1 MDTSLSFSKIV
12 ATPNLAS
19 WSQAYNA
26 GKLFA
31 VLSLEKKESEDQSID
46 SLNVLGKSFFEKLE
60 QEFFTLETKDLESI
74 KKAILNSFEDVPP
87 GLNVS
92 FALVFFSKN
101 VLYVFILGQG
111 NILIKRDGKIGSILR
126 SSDDNPKNISSSS
139 GFVNDNDLIILETSA
154 FSETISQDEL
164 LSSLEKDNPTDSTET
179 LSPKIHKTEDG
190 RLASIIIK
198 YTKPKAEESAIETIE
213 NEDLAEKEETPNEE
227 KTENISRGYNNKL
240 NNVKDFAFRSINRG
254 VSLFKVGFKQ
264 ANFRA
269 NPKKKIFFIAAIII
283 AIFLIF
289 SISAA
294 VKNQNNAKIAALF
307 SEVFP
312 QAEKKYDEGESLLDL
327 NKNLAKDA
335 FATAKKILEENK
347 SKFPEKSEEKEKIE
361 ALLKNVNEKLSSISA
376 MDSATDSKK
385 SLSVAVQ
392 NGSGVA
398 GAAAKASDFLKG
410 LGYNVTSV
418 GNADKDDYQNTK
430 IQVKKSKVEFL
441 NLLKADLSKNYTI
454 GEATSDLPE
463 NSTEDAL
470 IIIGK

>member
-198 YTKPKAEESAIETIE
+198 YTKPKAEESVMETIE
-213 NEDLAEKEETPNEE
+213 SEDLAGKEETPNEE
-227 KTENISRGYNNKL
+227 KTENVSRGNNKL
-240 NNVKDFAFRSINRG
+240 NNVKDFAFRSINRC

-269 NPKKKIFFIAAIII
+269 NPKKKIFFIAAIVI

-327 NKNLAKDA
+327 NKNLAKDS
-335 FATAKKILEENK
+335 FITAQKILEENK
-347 SKFPEKSEEKEKIE
+347 SKFPEKSKEKEQLV
-361 ALLKNVNEKLSSISA
+361 ALLKNVNDKLTSISSLDKVSEDRSKLSV
-376 MDSATDSKK
+376 
-385 SLSVAVQ
+385 SVK

-410 LGYNVTSV
+410 LGYNVVST
-418 GNADKDDYQNTK
+418 GNADRDDYKNTK
-430 IQVKKSKVEFL
+430 IQVKEAKKEFL
-441 NLLKADLSKNYTI
+441 DILKGDLSKNYTI
-454 GEATSDLPE
+454 GETSSDLPDS
-463 NSTEDAL
+463 STEDAL